1 MMMGIPR
8 HSCTGHVGKNSLW
21 DVFAFVFVFVFV
33 LPRHSCTGHVG
44 KNIVLEEQTQAHRP
58 TDDLAQ
64 VAKPFLIQYYDYFSN
79 DHMMIA

>member
-1 MMMGIPR
+1 MMRIPR
-8 HSCTGHVGKNSLW
+8 HSCTG
-21 DVFAFVFVFVFV
+21 
-33 LPRHSCTGHVG
+33 RVG

-58 TDDLAQ
+58 TDGLAQ